1 MAAAD
6 TSEYLAIEQ
15 LRVGIYIHLDLPWTE
30 HPFSFGQF
38 IVKSEQ
44 DLATLRRLGLR
55 RVRWSPDKSLSE
67 PLPAAKESVAEP
79 APSVPLA
86 DWPEIQAKK
95 ARLDSLRQQGE
106 ALGGCRRDYLDSGR
120 IIKSIN
126 QNLLS
131 KPQES
136 IDAAMILMG
145 KITES
150 LLAAQDVSIQ
160 LMHDKEAGEEVY
172 HHSLNVAVL
181 AMLLG
186 RELGL
191 PAEAL
196 QLLGLGGL
204 FHDIGKLKIPHK
216 VLMRA
221 DDPSKAEAEF
231 LQRHC
236 QYGVGIGQ
244 KAQLPPE
251 VIRIIAQHHEAMDG
265 SGYPAK
271 LQGDQIYSLARIVA
285 VVNVYDNLCN
295 PINVMKAV
303 TPHEA
308 LAMMYAQQR
317 TCFDLNVLGKFIRL
331 LGVYPPGS
339 LVRLSNDA
347 YGVVTAVN
355 TAKSTKPCVMIY
367 DPEQAH
373 DELIVLNL
381 AEEPQLS
388 IVRAIRPSQLP
399 GQVYE
404 KLSPRKRVSYF
415 FDSKRRETTLAE
427 GA

>member
-1 MAAAD
+1 MAE
-6 TSEYLAIEQ
+6 SENPEYLSIEQ
-15 LRVGIYIHLDLPWTE
+15 LRVGIYILLDLSWTE
-30 HPFSFGQF
+30 HPFSFSQF
-38 IVKSEQ
+38 IIKSEQ
-44 DLATLRRLGLR
+44 DLATLRRLGVR
-55 RVRWSPDKSLSE
+55 RVRWNPDKSLAE
-67 PLPAAKESVAEP
+67 PLPPAKEAVVEP
-79 APSVPLA
+79 APATALE

-106 ALGGCRRDYLDSGR
+106 AMGGCRREYLDSGR
-120 IIKSIN
+120 ILKSIN

-136 IDAAMILMG
+136 VEAAMILMG

-150 LLAAQDVSIQ
+150 LLASQEVSIQ
-160 LMHDKEAGEEVY
+160 LMHDKEGGEEVY
-172 HHSLNVAVL
+172 HHALNVAVL

-216 VLMRA
+216 VLMSA
-221 DDPSKAEAEF
+221 DNPSRAEAEF
-231 LQRHC
+231 LKRHC
-236 QYGVGIGQ
+236 QYGVEIGQ

-251 VIRIIAQHHEAMDG
+251 VIRMIAQHHEAMDG
-265 SGYPAK
+265 SGYPAGLK
-271 LQGDQIYSLARIVA
+271 GEQIYSLARIVA

-295 PINVMKAV
+295 PINAMTAV

-317 TCFDLNVLGKFIRL
+317 ACFDLNVLGKFIRL

-355 TAKSTKPCVMIY
+355 TAKSTKPSVMIY
-367 DPEQAH
+367 DAEQAH

-404 KLSPRKRVSYF
+404 KLSPRKRVSYY
-415 FDSKRRETTLAE
+415 FDSKRQEATSGE